1 MAEIRELRLNEKR
14 TLICALAEERT
25 KAYSKAIELRDES
38 TEMEAAGQSGYGAFD
53 DEAEK
58 YEMLADATDCLIELI
73 CEGRLVIKERENEG
87 A

>member
-25 KAYSKAIELRDES
+25 KAYSKASELRDKSE
-38 TEMEAAGQSGYGAFD
+38 EIENRGQSGYGALD

-58 YEMLADATDCLIELI
+58 YEMLADETDCLIELI
-73 CEGRLVIKERENEG
+73 CECRLVIKERENEG